1 MCSSFNMEKTVMNFH
16 FPFLSSRAWDGDSV
30 QKLGLCLLERC
41 PPSLTL
47 MNLQRSNRRAARR
60 AVPSGS
66 CMLTPPKSLLE
77 IKNEKIPI
85 RLIEVLEPCP
95 IEDPPVTTFPPS
107 NRHMITNESD

>member
-1 MCSSFNMEKTVMNFH
+1 MEAPIRVRFASEERKNDCGLTHSM
-16 FPFLSSRAWDGDSV
+16 

-41 PPSLTL
+41 PLSLTL

-66 CMLTPPKSLLE
+66 CMLTPRKSLLE

-107 NRHMITNESD
+107 NHQRITN